1 MANSVAKYRY
11 KVAKLLKTAE
21 KISGDKCPERNQ
33 KNKVQFVQSH
43 ASSLQFLGSEKY
55 GTVTAVRCSQAKKEP
70 NYHFS
75 PPQMRFYISI
85 CASVKWKKRTNFLF
99 PLIGLIPLPRSPRDN
114 ISLFPYVKRLLPFPP
129 FPFLLLFASEEEVRQ
144 LFASKDEKVNFRRKG
159 EETTTSSVKYRLE

>member
-55 GTVTAVRCSQAKKEP
+55 GTVTAVRCSQAKR
-70 NYHFS
+70 S
-75 PPQMRFYISI
+75 QI
-85 CASVKWKKRTNFLF
+85 TTF
-99 PLIGLIPLPRSPRDN
+99 PLP
-114 ISLFPYVKRLLPFPP
+114 K
-129 FPFLLLFASEEEVRQ
+129 
-144 LFASKDEKVNFRRKG
+144 
-159 EETTTSSVKYRLE
+159 